1 MTTTTDSI
9 ETIEM
14 IRNLI
19 EAAPSDPVR
28 VILKSTV
35 EQLMSAEASAMCGAG
50 YGERS
55 EERTNVRNG
64 YRERQWDTRVGSID
78 LAIPKLRE
86 GSYFPRWLLQPR
98 RRAEQALWT
107 VVATAYLEGVSTRN
121 VDKLCKSLGI
131 SSLSRTQV
139 SRMAT
144 TLDAQVAAFR
154 ERRLTSGY
162 RYVWIDALAMRV
174 REAGEVVNAAVQIAV
189 GVNDQGQREVLG
201 VEVNTS
207 ESTASWTLFLRGLVE
222 RGLHGC
228 QLIISDAHAGLREAI
243 QTTLPGA
250 AWQRCRTHAMRNLLT
265 KTPKRMQQWVATAIR
280 TIFAQPDAEG
290 VVAQFAAV
298 VEHLRRPLPE
308 VAEKLKAMREDL
320 LAFRHFP
327 TEHWKK
333 IWSNNPQE
341 RLNKEIRRRT
351 NVVGIFPDRN
361 AIIRLVGALLAEQTD
376 EWAVCR
382 RYMTFPADVPAQPDD
397 SDTGSLTAALPPPPA
412 SRKKAA

>member
-1 MTTTTDSI
+1 MTTTNSI
-9 ETIEM
+9 DTIEM

-28 VILKSTV
+28 AILKSTV

-50 YGERS
+50 YRERS
-55 EERTNVRNG
+55 GTRSNVRNG

-86 GSYFPRWLLQPR
+86 GSYFPEWLLEPR

-121 VDKLCKSLGI
+121 VDKLCKSLGVN
-131 SSLSRTQV
+131 SLSRSQV
-139 SRMAT
+139 SRMAS

-154 ERRLTSGY
+154 ERRLSGSY
-162 RYVWIDALAMRV
+162 RYLWVDALAMRV

-189 GVNDQGQREVLG
+189 GVNDHGQREVLG
-201 VEVNTS
+201 VEVSTS
-207 ESTASWTLFLRGLVE
+207 ESTASWTLFLRSLVE
-222 RGLHGC
+222 RGLAGC
-228 QLIISDAHAGLREAI
+228 QLVISDAHAGLREAI
-243 QTTLPGA
+243 ETTLPGVC
-250 AWQRCRTHAMRNLLT
+250 WQRCRTHAMRNLLT
-265 KTPKRMQQWVATAIR
+265 KTPKRMQQWVATAVR
-280 TIFAQPDAEG
+280 TIFAQPEPEG
-290 VVAQFAAV
+290 VVTQFAAV
-298 VEHLRRPLPE
+298 VEHLRGPLPE
-308 VAEKLKAMREDL
+308 VADKLATMREDL

-327 TEHWKK
+327 VEHWKK

-351 NVVGIFPDRN
+351 DVVGIFPDRH

-382 RYMTFPADVPAQPDD
+382 RYMTFPADASIELID

-412 SRKKAA
+412 SRKRAA